1 MNLKQNLSDLDL
13 AMVVSTYRFGFG
25 GGGDDPRDGVSI
37 LIVRILFRRGRG
49 VCLFLN
55 GKIFFWIE

>member
-1 MNLKQNLSDLDL
+1 MNLKQNLCDLAL

-25 GGGDDPRDGVSI
+25 GGGDDPRDGVSF
-37 LIVRILFRRGRG
+37 LIASILFGRGRG

-55 GKIFFWIE
+55 GKICFWIE